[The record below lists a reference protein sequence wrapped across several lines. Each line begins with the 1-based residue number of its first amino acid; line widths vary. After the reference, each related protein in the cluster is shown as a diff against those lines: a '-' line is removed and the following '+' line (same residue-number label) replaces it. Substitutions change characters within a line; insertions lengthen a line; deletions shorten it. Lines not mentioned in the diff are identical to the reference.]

1 MFAITFFEKT
11 GLILSLSLYFI
22 EMVQELVPH
31 SIDKGEMRMFTVY
44 YLDGKNVLL
53 NQLRKSVPNEGEE
66 VRIKGRKG
74 KVTSVTSVDESKI
87 HVQVELESVNK
98 AKLAAEDDKKKRKK
112 R

>member
-1 MFAITFFEKT
+1 
-11 GLILSLSLYFI
+11 
-22 EMVQELVPH
+22 MVQELVPH

-66 VRIKGRKG
+66 VKIKGRKG
-74 KVTSVTSVDESKI
+74 KVTSVTSVEESKI

>member
-1 MFAITFFEKT
+1 
-11 GLILSLSLYFI
+11 
-22 EMVQELVPH
+22 MVQELVPH

-74 KVTSVTSVDESKI
+74 KVTSVMAVEESKI

-98 AKLAAEDDKKKRKK
+98 AKLAAEDDKKKKKK

>member
-1 MFAITFFEKT
+1 
-11 GLILSLSLYFI
+11 
-22 EMVQELVPH
+22 
-31 SIDKGEMRMFTVY
+31 MFTVY

-74 KVTSVTSVDESKI
+74 KVTSVMAVEESKI

-98 AKLAAEDDKKKRKK
+98 AKLAAEDDKKKKKK

>member
-1 MFAITFFEKT
+1 MFATIFYKK
-11 GLILSLSLYFI
+11 GLFLSLSLYFI

-66 VRIKGRKG
+66 VKIKGRKG
-74 KVTSVTSVDESKI
+74 KVTSVTSVEESKI

>member
-1 MFAITFFEKT
+1 
-11 GLILSLSLYFI
+11 
-22 EMVQELVPH
+22 
-31 SIDKGEMRMFTVY
+31 MRMFAVY

-53 NQLRKSVPNEGEE
+53 NQLRKSVPHEGEE

-74 KVTSVTSVDESKI
+74 KVTSVMAVEESKI

-98 AKLAAEDDKKKRKK
+98 AKLAAADDKKKKKK